1 MFTKILEQADGIL
14 KGTRYFREISE
25 GQDNNYIVDYFM
37 SIKDRIDLEEL
48 RLY

>member
-1 MFTKILEQADGIL
+1 MGIL